1 MKKVGMPALFVLQM
15 MVMAGLVSILF
26 LVRQQWAPARIIGAG
41 MITVSA
47 ALLLT
52 ARYQLGRSF
61 AVTAQA
67 RVLVTRGIYSRIRN
81 PVYVFGAFLVLGVC
95 MFFGKPYFL
104 LILLLVIPLQIWRAH
119 REARVLEA
127 KFGDA
132 YREYRKQTWF

>member
-81 PVYVFGAFLVLGVC
+81 PIYVFGAFLVLGVC

>member
-15 MVMAGLVSILF
+15 MVMAGLVSIRF
-26 LVRQQWAPARIIGAG
+26 VVRQQWAPSRIIGAG

-81 PVYVFGAFLVLGVC
+81 PIYVFGAFLVLGVC

-104 LILLLVIPLQIWRAH
+104 L
-119 REARVLEA
+119 
-127 KFGDA
+127 
-132 YREYRKQTWF
+132 